1 MIGAAGCGSVDLC
14 QRQLEECQAAS
25 STCQGNLQ
33 GYQIG
38 LEQCRNREAFLD
50 ATVASLTSQLSSTNC
65 TGFLAEDD
73 SETALWLLVV
83 LVILLILA
91 LVLLLLLCWRL
102 RSKHQATK
110 EQLAHCQDEL
120 FTRPQTSKQEPGL
133 QRQIRKLQRELDD
146 ANQKLAAKTA
156 MELKLQQLQ
165 ERLGKEEENVRRG
178 QELWKLNKSMYSILR
193 QVVQD
198 SRDFAQGV
206 RDAGEKA
213 PAFKQRIE
221 QFEAKLAISSG
232 RRDAAEAELAMLKNE
247 GAGRGQPSEV
257 DTTCDSES
265 PISISTGAGRRV
277 RSKESHASASHA
289 FPPGEVPPM
298 ESPRLVVQVEE
309 TEPPEPPKVESP
321 SAFTAVAPTGP
332 PAAAFAPKERVLKRG
347 LSRQE
352 SKIEQVLA
360 ERLDVT
366 PGNLR
371 EGLRQVGQKAKERGM
386 VLERVFSKRLDEAKV
401 QPNESNGE
409 IPVEPTTSTGSQ

>member
-1 MIGAAGCGSVDLC
+1 MIGCGSFDLC
-14 QRQLEECQAAS
+14 QRQLEECQTAS
-25 STCQGNLQ
+25 LTCQGNLQ

-50 ATVASLTSQLSSTNC
+50 ATVASLTSQLSSQNC
-65 TGFLAEDD
+65 TGFVAEDD
-73 SETALWLLVV
+73 SETALWLLVI
-83 LVILLILA
+83 LVVLLILA
-91 LVLLLLLCWRL
+91 LVLLLILCWRL

-120 FTRPQTSKQEPGL
+120 FTRPQTSKQEKQEPGL
-133 QRQIRKLQRELDD
+133 QRQMRKLQRELDD
-146 ANQKLAAKTA
+146 ANQKLAAKAA
-156 MELKLQQLQ
+156 MEFKLQQMQ

-213 PAFKQRIE
+213 PAVKQRIE

-265 PISISTGAGRRV
+265 PISISTGGRLV
-277 RSKESHASASHA
+277 RSKESHASHAASSAA
-289 FPPGEVPPM
+289 FPGEVPPM
-298 ESPRLVVQVEE
+298 ESPRLVLQVEA
-309 TEPPEPPKVESP
+309 EPPDPPKVESP
-321 SAFTAVAPTGP
+321 AFTAVAPTGP
-332 PAAAFAPKERVLKRG
+332 PAAFAPKERVKRG

-360 ERLDVT
+360 ERLDLT

-371 EGLRQVGQKAKERGM
+371 EGLRQVGQKAKERSM
-386 VLERVFSKRLDEAKV
+386 VLERVLSKRLDEAKV

-409 IPVEPTTSTGSQ
+409 IPVEPMTSTPSEAQ

>member
-1 MIGAAGCGSVDLC
+1 MIGCGSFDLC

-25 STCQGNLQ
+25 LTCQGNLQ

-50 ATVASLTSQLSSTNC
+50 ATVASLTAQLSSQNC
-65 TGFLAEDD
+65 TAFVAEDD
-73 SETALWLLVV
+73 SETALWLLVI
-83 LVILLILA
+83 LVIFLIVALVVLLI
-91 LVLLLLLCWRL
+91 LCWRL
-102 RSKHQATK
+102 RNKHQATK

-120 FTRPQTSKQEPGL
+120 FTRPQTSKQEKQEPGL
-133 QRQIRKLQRELDD
+133 QRQMRKLQRDLDD
-146 ANQKLAAKTA
+146 ANQKLAAKEA
-156 MELKLQQLQ
+156 MDLKLKDMQD
-165 ERLGKEEENVRRG
+165 RLGKEEENVRRG

-247 GAGRGQPSEV
+247 GGRGQPSEV
-257 DTTCDSES
+257 ETTCDGES

-277 RSKESHASASHA
+277 RSKESHASASA
-289 FPPGEVPPM
+289 SAVPPGEVPPM
-298 ESPRLVVQVEE
+298 ESPRLVLQVEA
-309 TEPPEPPKVESP
+309 EPPLDPPKVDSP
-321 SAFTAVAPTGP
+321 GAFTAVAPTAP
-332 PAAAFAPKERVLKRG
+332 PAVFAPKERLRRG

-360 ERLDVT
+360 ERLDLT
-366 PGNLR
+366 PGSLR
-371 EGLRQVGQKAKERGM
+371 QGLRQVGQKAERST
-386 VLERVFSKRLDEAKV
+386 VLERVLSKRLDEAKV

-409 IPVEPTTSTGSQ
+409 IPVEPMTSRGSQ

>member
-1 MIGAAGCGSVDLC
+1 MQVAVKFNDHKPHIQQHNTEFHEDHKHYSKPNFLKFSGFVGILRFDHQDVDQKQHNDYQQHHDQPDKRHKDNQYIHFGYHHGSSITATSSSTSITMTTTSLTETSSSSSMTSTSSSVTSTVTCGCCSSCLGWAMMIGCGSFDLC

-25 STCQGNLQ
+25 LTCQGNLQ

-50 ATVASLTSQLSSTNC
+50 ATVASLTSQLSSQNC
-65 TGFLAEDD
+65 TGFVAEDD
-73 SETALWLLVV
+73 SETALWLLVI
-83 LVILLILA
+83 LVVLLILA
-91 LVLLLLLCWRL
+91 LVLLLILCWRL

-120 FTRPQTSKQEPGL
+120 FTRPQTSKQEKQEPGL
-133 QRQIRKLQRELDD
+133 QRQMRKLQRELDD
-146 ANQKLAAKTA
+146 ANQKLAAKAA
-156 MELKLQQLQ
+156 MEFKLQEMQ

-213 PAFKQRIE
+213 PAVKQRIE

-257 DTTCDSES
+257 DTTC
-265 PISISTGAGRRV
+265 
-277 RSKESHASASHA
+277 
-289 FPPGEVPPM
+289 
-298 ESPRLVVQVEE
+298 
-309 TEPPEPPKVESP
+309 
-321 SAFTAVAPTGP
+321 
-332 PAAAFAPKERVLKRG
+332 
-347 LSRQE
+347 
-352 SKIEQVLA
+352 
-360 ERLDVT
+360 VT
-366 PGNLR
+366 
-371 EGLRQVGQKAKERGM
+371 
-386 VLERVFSKRLDEAKV
+386 
-401 QPNESNGE
+401 
-409 IPVEPTTSTGSQ
+409 